1 MLLLLALGLLSG
13 ANADEPIELHLLPH
27 THADVGWLQ
36 TVDSLSRMNVSRILD
51 GVVGNLMNDTQKR
64 RRFVWDEMGFLQLWW
79 DNQATSEQQA
89 QFKQVSIRT
98 LIFGY
103 TISKLMPFVKIR

>member
-1 MLLLLALGLLSG
+1 MPAQSYLQENLPGIHFISKKSG
-13 ANADEPIELHLLPH
+13 DAGDYDKHRQLYTSMVHY
-27 THADVGWLQ
+27 
-36 TVDSLSRMNVSRILD
+36 LD